1 MEQGAN
7 DRESFTEW
15 ATHPNAPSSA
25 AERKDAIDL
34 AGVLVARIRASGY
47 RPGVSDADLPPV
59 YRRATSGDAQDIGC
73 LEQAAQALLAGQG
86 VRLRDLAVPDGID
99 EPTTWTL
106 ALVAELDGRI
116 VGMARLT
123 ELDPALL
130 CLDQVSV
137 DPRYAHRGIGRGL
150 LLQVADAA
158 RALGYTEITGTTF
171 RDVIFNGPFYESL
184 GCVEDPEPH
193 PIMIERRKVERAVGL
208 DRFGTRVVMR
218 LAL

>member
-1 MEQGAN
+1 M
-7 DRESFTEW
+7 
-15 ATHPNAPSSA
+15 
-25 AERKDAIDL
+25 
-34 AGVLVARIRASGY
+34 ARNRTSGY
-47 RPGVSDADLPPV
+47 RPGVSDADLPLV
-59 YRRATSGDAQDIGC
+59 YRQATSGDAKDMIR
-73 LEQAAQALLAGQG
+73 LEHAAQVLLADRG
-86 VRLRDLAVPDGID
+86 VDLRDLVVPDGID
-99 EPTTWTL
+99 EPTTWVW
-106 ALVAELDGRI
+106 ALVAELDGCI

-137 DPRYAHRGIGRGL
+137 DPRHAHRGIGRGL
-150 LLQVADAA
+150 LLAVADAA
-158 RALGYTEITGTTF
+158 RVLGYTEITGTTF

-218 LAL
+218 LTL